1 MCTHLVFY
9 SIHAVPVEVQVHG
22 HNTIIEFQ
30 SLVISC
36 KAVGYPLATVQWF
49 RNGDNL
55 DVLRSN
61 LEARISISMEI
72 HMEGDS
78 IPFVMSQLQIMR
90 VTSDDSGIYRCS
102 AESGHFR
109 DNGNISVTIS
119 SKLQHIETNCS
130 VNRLR
135 H

>member
-1 MCTHLVFY
+1 MCTDPVFY

-22 HNTIIEFQ
+22 YNTITEFQ

-36 KAVGYPLATVQWF
+36 KAAGYPLATVQWF

-90 VTSDDSGIYRCS
+90 VTSDDSGIYLCS
-102 AESGHFR
+102 AENGYLR
-109 DNGNISVTIS
+109 DNSNISVTVS
-119 SKLQHIETNCS
+119 SKLQHCS

-135 H
+135 VD